1 MSQIHFEIV
10 TPEKVAY
17 QDKIDALTLDTK
29 DGEITILP
37 NHMPLVSVLR
47 PGEMRIKKGNEEIF
61 MAVSGG
67 FVEVQPDS
75 KVIIIADA
83 AERAEDI
90 NELKAEEA
98 RARAQDILARKA
110 TGEEVADAEAALAH
124 ALAQLKTARRRK
136 KRNI

>member
-10 TPEKVAY
+10 TPEEVAY
-17 QDKIDALTLDTK
+17 QDKIDALTVDTK

-47 PGEMRIKKGNEEIF
+47 PGEMRIKKGSEEVF

-67 FVEVQPDS
+67 FVEVQPQS

-83 AERAEDI
+83 AERAEHID
-90 NELKAEEA
+90 ELKAEEA
-98 RARAQDILARKA
+98 RKRAEDILARKA
-110 TGEEVADAEAALAH
+110 NSEEIADAQAALAH
-124 ALAQLKTARRRK
+124 ALAQLKVVRRRK
-136 KRNI
+136 TR

>member
-10 TPEKVAY
+10 TPEEVAY
-17 QDKIDALTLDTK
+17 QDRIDALTVDTK

-47 PGEMRIKKGNEEIF
+47 PGEMRIKKGSEEIF

-67 FVEVQPDS
+67 FVEVQPKS

-83 AERAEDI
+83 AERAEHID
-90 NELKAEEA
+90 ELKAEEA
-98 RARAQDILARKA
+98 RKRAQDILARKA
-110 TGEEVADAEAALAH
+110 TAEEIADAQAALAH
-124 ALAQLKTARRRK
+124 ALAQLKVARKRK
-136 KRNI
+136 RG